1 MEITSRKNQLVKY
14 YKSLI
19 NERKARRENG
29 SFVAEGH
36 KICEEAV
43 KSGLA
48 VKSVLATKAAL
59 AKYAETAE
67 IVSRRCEIVVINDDI
82 SEYISDTKTPQGFF
96 AEVKTLDKPL
106 NSVTIRNSTRFLI
119 LDSLQDAGNIGTIIR
134 TGDALGIDGVILTE
148 ECADIYSPKVI
159 RGTMGSLFRL
169 PCYIGRAE
177 ELIPMLKAEG
187 FSVYG
192 AMLDKS
198 ATPLN
203 RLSFSEKSAVVIGN
217 EGSGICEKVQK
228 LCTQSVYIP
237 IENAESLNAAVA
249 ASILCWEMQKQKGK

>member
-1 MEITSRKNQLVKY
+1 MEITSRKNQLVRY

-19 NERKARRENG
+19 NERRARRENG

-36 KICEEAV
+36 KLCEEAV
-43 KSGLA
+43 KSGLT
-48 VKSVLATKAAL
+48 VKSVLATKSAL
-59 AKYAETAE
+59 EKYPHTAE
-67 IVSRRCEIVVINDDI
+67 IISSKCEIVVISDDV

-106 NSVTIRNSTRFLI
+106 NSDKIRNSTRFLI
-119 LDSLQDAGNIGTIIR
+119 LDSLQDTGNIGTIIR

-148 ECADIYSPKVI
+148 ECADMYSPKVI

-169 PCYIGRAE
+169 PCYIGKAE
-177 ELIPMLKAEG
+177 EFMPLLTDNG
-187 FSVYG
+187 FEIYG
-192 AMLDKS
+192 ALLDKT
-198 ATPLN
+198 AVPLN
-203 RLSFSEKSAVVIGN
+203 KLNFLPKSAVVIGN

-228 LCTQSVYIP
+228 LCTRRVYIP

-249 ASILCWEMQKQKGK
+249 ASILCWEMQKQKG